1 MKFNVRFFRNVV
13 ANVAIAAVVVALS
26 LVGFSG
32 GVVTAGADVKPIYKG
47 RSSDKVSLMFNV
59 YWGTEYI
66 DGILDE
72 LDEHGVKTTFFVGGS
87 WVRDNEAV
95 LKKIVDRGH
104 EIGNHGFFH
113 RDHAKLDRDKNRE
126 EIEACHNL
134 VKTIT
139 GVEMNLFAPPSGAFS
154 RKTLDIAEETGYT
167 TVMWSKDT
175 IDWRDKNEDLIYARA
190 TKNITGGDLILMHP
204 TEATL
209 NTLCKVLCTLHE
221 RGLTVATV
229 GEVL

>member
-1 MKFNVRFFRNVV
+1 MKSNVRFFRNVV
-13 ANVAIAAVVVALS
+13 ANVAIAAVVAVLS
-26 LVGFSG
+26 IVGFSG
-32 GVVTAGADVKPIYKG
+32 GAVTANADVKPIYKG
-47 RSSDKVSLMFNV
+47 GSSDKVSLMFNV

-66 DGILDE
+66 DGILDA
-72 LDEHGVKTTFFVGGS
+72 LDEYGVKTTFFVGGS
-87 WVRDNEAV
+87 WARDNEAM

-134 VKTIT
+134 VKAAC

-190 TKNITGGDLILMHP
+190 TKNVTGGDLILMHP

-209 NTLCKVLCTLHE
+209 NALCKVLCTLHE

-229 GEVL
+229 SEVL